1 VPSKPS
7 KARKARRPRKPPTP
21 EQLKKREKRAF
32 SRRIQTV
39 FKNAGFAH
47 LPTEGKERKFGKKT
61 GELDNVFVYENVI
74 LVCEDTL
81 AAPDNARDHL
91 KNKKLLFDEIKQ
103 GRAEFIQWLQAD
115 FPEQFASFDSY
126 PKNRYKVFFL
136 YFPKFGMSLDDD
148 DLELFEPV
156 KVVQPSTLNY
166 FHKMASNIRLSSRS
180 DIFRYLELTSK
191 DVGAASSGAAA
202 KMIETSIIYPDEN
215 TGLQNGVKL
224 VSFMLSAETLLKNS
238 YVLRKDNWQDS
249 IQLYQRLIE
258 RNRIQDIRKYLA
270 KKKTTFIN
278 NIIVSLPDGT
288 TFEDAHGDVIAL
300 DDVEHFQAHKMRI
313 PDELNSICVIDG
325 QHRIFAHY
333 EGTDALEA
341 EIAKLRGKF
350 HLLVTG
356 LIFPSNMEPLDRRKF
371 ESGIFL
377 DINSEAKQVPPDV
390 LLFIETLTDPFSD
403 LGISRQVLDRMNR
416 TGAFKGL
423 FQLSLMEESRIKT
436 ASIIK
441 FALRYLVAIS
451 ENPSSTSLFAYWEDD
466 KKRARLVEER
476 SEKLLADYVNWC
488 ATQLNTYFG
497 AVKSKYGS
505 EWANKDSKIL
515 STTSVNGFIIA
526 LRRSLP
532 TYGVQ
537 DFAGYSD
544 HMKSLS
550 VDFSSAK
557 FGFASSQYAMFSR
570 VILDQAFAL
579 EERSDGDWAKRA
591 PAKLNR

>member
-1 VPSKPS
+1 MPSKPS
-7 KARKARRPRKPPTP
+7 KSRKPRKPPTP
-21 EQLKKREKRAF
+21 EQLKKREERTF

-81 AAPDNARDHL
+81 AAPGNVKEHL
-91 KNKKLLFDEIKQ
+91 KNKKLLFDEIEKN
-103 GRAEFIQWLQAD
+103 RAELVAWLQAD
-115 FPEQFASFDSY
+115 FPDQLKSFDTY
-126 PKNRYKVFFL
+126 PPNRYKIFFL
-136 YFPKFGMSLDDD
+136 YFPKFGVSLDDD
-148 DLELFEPV
+148 DIELFKPV
-156 KVVQPSTLNY
+156 RIVQPSTLNY

-180 DIFRYLELTSK
+180 DIFRYLELSSK
-191 DVGAASSGAAA
+191 DIGAANSGAAA
-202 KMIETSIIYPDEN
+202 KMIETSIIYPVEN

-224 VSFMLSAETLLKNS
+224 VSFMLSAETLLNNS

-258 RNRIQDIRKYLA
+258 RERIQKIRRYLA

-288 TFEDAHGDVIAL
+288 TFEDSDGTPVAL
-300 DDVEHFQAHKMRI
+300 DEVEHFEAHKMRI

-333 EGTDALEA
+333 EGVDALEA

-356 LIFPSNMEPLDRRKF
+356 LIFPADMAALERRKF

-423 FQLSLMEESRIKT
+423 FQMSLMEDSRIKT

-441 FALRYLVAIS
+441 FALRYLVGIS
-451 ENPSSTSLFAYWEDD
+451 ETPSPTSLFAYWEDD
-466 KKRARLVEER
+466 TKRTKLIEGR
-476 SEKLLADYVNWC
+476 SEKLLGEYVNWC
-488 ATQLNTYFG
+488 AAQISTYFG
-497 AVKSKYGS
+497 AVKAKYGS
-505 EWANKDSKIL
+505 EWDDKESKLL

-532 TYGVQ
+532 AYGIQ

-544 HMKSLS
+544 RLKNLN
-550 VDFSSAK
+550 VDFSSTK
-557 FGFASSQYAMFSR
+557 FSFASSQYAMFSR
-570 VILDQAFAL
+570 VILNDAFGL
-579 EERSDGDWAKRA
+579 EEQADGGWAAQA
-591 PAKLNR
+591 PKP